1 MTNPTDTNRWLKA
14 QQASAAAPLRQL
26 RLLAPFTG
34 ALIVCQ
40 AWLLA
45 YIIDAVAFR
54 DARLDGLLPWMLALL
69 PVFALRFLAGW
80 RSARLGFLASRIIK
94 TDIRSRLFDKLR
106 RLGPVALT
114 ADSSGALAAGLI
126 DAVEALDGYFSRYV
140 PAMIMMSMV
149 PLIILLVAFPS
160 DWVAGLVLLL
170 TAPLIPVFMTFIGK
184 AAERRNQAQ
193 WRQLARMGAHFLNVI
208 QTLPT
213 LKMFNASHRELRNIA
228 RISDEFRRTTMSVL
242 RLAFLTSAVLEFFAA
257 ISIALIAVFVGFRL
271 LDNQMDFF
279 YGFFVL
285 LLAPEFYLP
294 LRNFGVQNHAR
305 MEAAAAAEQL
315 VGILERPEPEHV
327 AEQLSKHMAAP
338 RPEQTAHTV
347 AGDAQ
352 PFHGDIQIR
361 QVQFAY
367 DTERRALD
375 GLELEIPAGQH
386 IAIVG
391 PSGSGKSTLASL
403 LLGFIGPDRGQIL
416 IGERELTPANIADW
430 RSQISWI
437 PQRARLFHGS
447 VADNIRLGS
456 PDVSLSRILDAC
468 EDAHAME
475 FIEQL
480 PQGIDTLVG
489 EGGQGLS
496 GGQVQRIAI
505 ARALVRDTR
514 WLLLDEPSAHL
525 DPDSERLVTDALAR
539 LAQGRTLISIA
550 HRLQTV
556 RDADRI
562 VVLRHGR
569 IVQQGDFAQLAAT
582 PGVFRE
588 LLDEGDELL

>member
-1 MTNPTDTNRWLKA
+1 MTHSATSNQWLVGQKRLA
-14 QQASAAAPLRQL
+14 EAPLHQL
-26 RLLAPFTG
+26 KWLAPLTG
-34 ALIVCQ
+34 LLIVCQ

-45 YIIDAVAFR
+45 YIVDAVAFR
-54 DARLDGLLPWMLALL
+54 GARLTELLPWMLALL
-69 PVFALRFLAGW
+69 PVFGLRFLAGW
-80 RSARLGFLASRIIK
+80 RSARLGFQASRIIK
-94 TDIRSRLFDKLR
+94 TDLRARLFDKLR
-106 RLGPVALT
+106 RIGPIGLSG
-114 ADSSGALAAGLI
+114 DSSGALAAGLV

-140 PAMIMMSMV
+140 PAMVMMSMV
-149 PLIILLVAFPS
+149 PLIVLLVVFPG
-160 DWVAGLVLLL
+160 DWVSGLVLLF
-170 TAPLIPVFMTFIGK
+170 TAPLIPVFMTFIGR

-193 WRQLARMGAHFLNVI
+193 WRQLARMGAYFLNVI

-213 LKMFNASHRELRNIA
+213 LKMFNASRGELDNIA

-271 LDNQMDFF
+271 LDNEMNFF
-279 YGFFVL
+279 YGLFVL

-315 VGILERPEPEHV
+315 VEILQRPEPDAV
-327 AEQLSKHMAAP
+327 PAAAEP
-338 RPEQTAHTV
+338 IPT
-347 AGDAQ
+347 
-352 PFHGDIQIR
+352 FHGNLQIR
-361 QVQFAY
+361 DLHFTYAAG
-367 DTERRALD
+367 RRALD
-375 GLELEIPAGQH
+375 GLDLEIPEGRH

-403 LLGFIGPDRGQIL
+403 LLGFIRPDRGKIL
-416 IGERELTPANIADW
+416 VGGSELTPANTAAW

-447 VADNIRLGS
+447 IADNIRLGA
-456 PDVSLSRILDAC
+456 PDASLNQVLDAC
-468 EDAHAME
+468 ETAHAME

-496 GGQVQRIAI
+496 GGQIQRIAI

-525 DPDSERLVTDALAR
+525 DPESERLVTEALTR

-556 RDADRI
+556 RGADRI
-562 VVLRHGR
+562 VVLSHGR
-569 IVQQGDFAQLAAT
+569 IVQQGGFRQLAAET
-582 PGVFRE
+582 GPFRD
-588 LLDEGDELL
+588 LLDEGGELS

>member
-1 MTNPTDTNRWLKA
+1 
-14 QQASAAAPLRQL
+14 
-26 RLLAPFTG
+26 
-34 ALIVCQ
+34 
-40 AWLLA
+40 
-45 YIIDAVAFR
+45 
-54 DARLDGLLPWMLALL
+54 
-69 PVFALRFLAGW
+69 
-80 RSARLGFLASRIIK
+80 
-94 TDIRSRLFDKLR
+94 
-106 RLGPVALT
+106 
-114 ADSSGALAAGLI
+114 
-126 DAVEALDGYFSRYV
+126 
-140 PAMIMMSMV
+140 
-149 PLIILLVAFPS
+149 
-160 DWVAGLVLLL
+160 
-170 TAPLIPVFMTFIGK
+170 
-184 AAERRNQAQ
+184 
-193 WRQLARMGAHFLNVI
+193 
-208 QTLPT
+208 
-213 LKMFNASHRELRNIA
+213 
-228 RISDEFRRTTMSVL
+228 
-242 RLAFLTSAVLEFFAA
+242 
-257 ISIALIAVFVGFRL
+257 
-271 LDNQMDFF
+271 
-279 YGFFVL
+279 
-285 LLAPEFYLP
+285 
-294 LRNFGVQNHAR
+294 
-305 MEAAAAAEQL
+305 
-315 VGILERPEPEHV
+315 
-327 AEQLSKHMAAP
+327 MAAP
-338 RPEQTAHTV
+338 RPEQTAHAA
-347 AGDAQ
+347 AGDVQ

-447 VADNIRLGS
+447 VADNIRLGA